1 MTAIVPDRPPLQAVE
16 HASLMEEE
24 ESSVEDVWML
34 LDCRFPHAI
43 CDASPGFLMLTG
55 YNRSQ
60 GEHHHRP
67 RAQPTVWLPSRRSP
81 LTCAYK

>member
-1 MTAIVPDRPPLQAVE
+1 
-16 HASLMEEE
+16 
-24 ESSVEDVWML
+24 VWML
-34 LDCRFPHAI
+34 LDYRFPHAI

-67 RAQPTVWLPSRRSP
+67 RAQPTV
-81 LTCAYK
+81 